1 MKTATN
7 IPQQTLTKTLKI
19 LEQRNLVK
27 FVRAVTSKSKKL
39 YMLYDMIP
47 AKDITGG
54 PWYTDQVLLRDL
66 GSLDMPFHRSLIMNL
81 LKSWEGSLFSSFRM
95 KGWLVCPRSA
105 QEFESVGFQRLTF
118 SSDSP
123 SPLSDLRRLSYH
135 QKKLISSY
143 KLLSLMESWKKSS
156 TLLLR

>member
-54 PWYTDQVLLRDL
+54 PWYTDQVFFLEIEFGILTPL
-66 GSLDMPFHRSLIMNL
+66 FTGVRS
-81 LKSWEGSLFSSFRM
+81 
-95 KGWLVCPRSA
+95 
-105 QEFESVGFQRLTF
+105 
-118 SSDSP
+118 
-123 SPLSDLRRLSYH
+123 
-135 QKKLISSY
+135 
-143 KLLSLMESWKKSS
+143 
-156 TLLLR
+156 

>member
-39 YMLYDMIP
+39 YMLYDMVP

-54 PWYTDQVLLRDL
+54 PWYTDQVHL
-66 GSLDMPFHRSLIMNL
+66 
-81 LKSWEGSLFSSFRM
+81 SSPPP
-95 KGWLVCPRSA
+95 LVWNR
-105 QEFESVGFQRLTF
+105 
-118 SSDSP
+118 
-123 SPLSDLRRLSYH
+123 
-135 QKKLISSY
+135 
-143 KLLSLMESWKKSS
+143 
-156 TLLLR
+156 